1 MFAWVR
7 KNKNLIYLTRKNSC
21 LGTDPVLFSFGCA
34 ISSVKAGKTSRVWQT
49 VEWLPQLGFGKDGSC
64 FAHGSSCV
72 FRQLM
77 KQQDFFFKSRNPLM
91 EASFSHLV

>member
-34 ISSVKAGKTSRVWQT
+34 ISSVKAGETSKVWQT
-49 VEWLPQLGFGKDGSC
+49 VEWLQQLGFGKDGSC